1 MKVPIGEIRIKE
13 GRRSLDAAHVGELAD
28 SIRELGLLN
37 PVTIDK
43 DNHLIAGLHRLE
55 AAKALGWTEIDCTV
69 SSLGGLQ
76 AELAEIDENI
86 VRSDISALEYG
97 EILLRRK
104 EIYET
109 LHPETKHGGDRKSE
123 GIKATKCRFET
134 ARSFAQDTA
143 EKLGVTPRTV
153 ERQIQTAKN
162 LSPEA
167 KDIIRDTDTRLSK
180 KAAMKLSRLEPEQ
193 QKEAAGLLAAK
204 EIRTVEEYTARA
216 EEKKQEETSQEDW
229 KQTGREPERKGRNP
243 KRREWE
249 PQEITSGKETE
260 DTTFQDTVR
269 QGKDTAFQ
277 DMALQ
282 EEDMALQDTALQ
294 EEGMMFPGTA
304 MQGEAE
310 GESERYTGQ
319 ACQGGGDNPL
329 VFAASALDAQM
340 GNNCQEVSQRES
352 VRQEGENTSTGISF
366 RDLVAELKDPDKD
379 CSGTPESFLEE
390 YAAFVRK
397 FRREIGWYNDPY
409 YDSVYPRM
417 DNRQL
422 ASLKEMT
429 QAICSAA
436 EGILQKVERM
446 MEI

>member
-1 MKVPIGEIRIKE
+1 MKVPIGEIQIKE
-13 GRRSLDAAHVGELAD
+13 GRRSLDAVHMGELAD

-37 PVTIDK
+37 PVTIDRE
-43 DNHLIAGLHRLE
+43 NHLIAGLHRLE
-55 AAKALGWTEIDCTV
+55 AAKALGWTEIECTV

-123 GIKATKCRFET
+123 GIKTTKCRFET

-167 KDIIRDTDTRLSK
+167 KDIIRDTDTKLSK

-204 EIRTVEEYTARA
+204 EIRTVEEYTART
-216 EEKKQEETSQEDW
+216 EEKKQATIGQEDR
-229 KQTGREPERKGRNP
+229 KQTVWEPERKNWNP
-243 KRREWE
+243 ERRDWE
-249 PQEITSGKETE
+249 PQGITGRKETE
-260 DTTFQDTVR
+260 DTAFQDIIR

-277 DMALQ
+277 DIALK
-282 EEDMALQDTALQ
+282 EEDMALQDTALKK
-294 EEGMMFPGTA
+294 EAGSEPGQQA
-304 MQGEAE
+304 
-310 GESERYTGQ
+310 GQ
-319 ACQGGGDNPL
+319 ACPCVGDKSPAF
-329 VFAASALDAQM
+329 VVSAMDAQT
-340 GNNCQEVSQRES
+340 GNRCWEAPRSECI
-352 VRQEGENTSTGISF
+352 RQEGDSTGISF

-397 FRREIGWYNDPY
+397 FHREIGWYNDPY

-417 DNRQL
+417 DSRQL